1 MNLKILMVSVA
12 AMMAVSPAAHAMNFD
27 FSFSDNP
34 AEGGTVAGTVYGE
47 IFGLTN
53 NATSL
58 PTDVVVYF
66 YPAGITPLP
75 TAAPLDINAYAAYL
89 GEHINGSGFTV
100 TNGVITGEDYQI
112 YGGYFDL
119 DSGGNSLVSSNVL
132 TRVQNTDGLAGVNF
146 SATPLPSTWTMLI
159 AGFVGLGF
167 FAHRGRKNWPAA
179 IAAA

>member
-12 AMMAVSPAAHAMNFD
+12 AMMAVSPAARAMNFD
-27 FSFSDNP
+27 FSFSNNP
-34 AEGGTVAGTVYGE
+34 AEGGNVAGTVYGE

-58 PTDVVVYF
+58 PTDVVVYS
-66 YPAGITPLP
+66 YPAGITPIP
-75 TAAPLDINAYAAYL
+75 PAPLDIPDYATAL
-89 GEHINGSGFTV
+89 GEFINGNGFTV

-132 TRVQNTDGLAGVNF
+132 TRVQNTDGLAGVTF
-146 SATPLPSTWTMLI
+146 AATPLPSTWTMLI

-167 FAHRGRKNWPAA
+167 FAYRGPKKNTGA
-179 IAAA
+179 IAAV

>member
-27 FSFSDNP
+27 FSFSNDP
-34 AEGGTVAGTVYGE
+34 AQGNVTGTVYGE

-58 PTDVVVYF
+58 PTDVVVYS

-89 GEHINGSGFTV
+89 GEFINGTGFTV

-132 TRVQNTDGLAGVNF
+132 TRVSNTDGLAGVNF

-159 AGFVGLGF
+159 AGFVGLCF
-167 FAHRGRKNWPAA
+167 FAHRGRKNWPAE